1 MQQYLKKNTL
11 HKYFEKTAAKK
22 DTRGTKWER
31 RLLHVPRRT
40 PKNAAEKGHIER
52 RSLLSTGPVE
62 YFESSPVRA
71 GIESRMGFQ
80 IGVAIIS

>member
-1 MQQYLKKNTL
+1 MLKKTTL

-22 DTRGTKWER
+22 DRGTRWER

-71 GIESRMGFQ
+71 GIESRIGFQ
-80 IGVAIIS
+80 IGVPIIS